1 VTLVIFAFGFAGLIL
16 AFSKVGAR
24 KQSEI
29 FPQNQDCQPE
39 ADALRVRYAPP
50 RPPWQ
55 RSPAIPDPEPRTRL
69 VTNCRRLEFQ
79 FFLKTLEL
87 TGLHFGSIGG
97 SIWEKLYGLN
107 GNGER
112 DLIVHVSHVQ
122 PAASIMDPTIST
134 NLYVLSFAHR
144 LQHANARFDGTR
156 EPLED
161 YDLDRFRP
169 YDAQLGQYGIQEP
182 RLFFL
187 SRPDAAVELVGQ
199 CEPALGKPSI
209 DASSW
214 CRVLAY
220 SQRDGLAFGVVL
232 PHAELGQLSHVAER
246 SLDLLRKWRLPA

>member
-1 VTLVIFAFGFAGLIL
+1 MTLVIFAFGFAGLML
-16 AFSKVGAR
+16 AFSKAGAR
-24 KQSEI
+24 KQNEI

-55 RSPAIPDPEPRTRL
+55 RSPAIPDHEPRTRL
-69 VTNCRRLEFQ
+69 VTNCRRLGFQ

-87 TGLHFGSIGG
+87 TGLHFGSIAG

-122 PAASIMDPTIST
+122 PAVSITDPTIST
-134 NLYVLSFAHR
+134 NLNVLSFEHR
-144 LQHANARFDGTR
+144 PQQAYARFDGAR
-156 EPLED
+156 EPLEG

-169 YDAQLGQYGIQEP
+169 YDAQLVQYGMQER
-182 RLFFL
+182 RLFFV
-187 SRPDAAVELVGQ
+187 SRPEAAVELVGQ
-199 CEPALGKPSI
+199 CEPALGKSSV
-209 DASSW
+209 DRSSW
-214 CRVLAY
+214 CWVLAY
-220 SQRDGLAFGVVL
+220 SHQDGLAFGVVL
-232 PHAELGQLSHVAER
+232 PYAELGQLSHIVER